1 MMKDLKVIPASAR
14 IFKDKNLQLFRALK
28 AQKTEMFHF
37 HKVRPEVQDTQLLPS
52 NFPIR
57 QFDLE

>member
-37 HKVRPEVQDTQLLPS
+37 HKARPEVQDTQLLPS
-52 NFPIR
+52 NFPTR